1 MSASDERSS
10 ERPDADPMLQ
20 PGTGARRDPVD
31 SGVLRVGG
39 VNPTEESAHSSFE
52 GLRWLV
58 GILIALVAI
67 AILGGLFFLA
77 NGANLGGSLDQP
89 LSFST
94 RTPAPGN

>member
-1 MSASDERSS
+1 MSDDGRA
-10 ERPDADPMLQ
+10 DAVPGDRDPLIQ
-20 PGTGARRDPVD
+20 EGTGARRDPVD

-39 VNPTEESAHSSFE
+39 VNPAEEAAHSSFE

-77 NGANLGGSLDQP
+77 NEANLGDSLEQP
-89 LSFST
+89 VSFSS
-94 RTPAPGN
+94 RTPAPGE